1 MNRLP
6 CPSQNERLIVAL
18 DVSDNQQA
26 RQLVE
31 ILGETVSVYK
41 IGLELLMSGEFF
53 ELVRWL
59 QNREK
64 RIFADIKFFD
74 VPATVAR
81 AVRNLARW
89 GVDFATVHGNQAMME
104 AANQEK
110 RDMCLLAVTA
120 LTSLDQHDL
129 QDLGFSCNP
138 EELVVSRAHRAI
150 EAGLDGVVCSGLET
164 RTLRQVLGSRFL
176 IATPGIRPVVNT
188 APDDQKRVSTAWDAL
203 SAGADYVVVGR
214 PVRDAVDPRRVAES
228 LQQEIRDFSNDAHPK
243 S

>member
-110 RDMCLLAVTA
+110 GDMCLLAVTA

-203 SAGADYVVVGR
+203 AAGADYVVVGR

>member
-18 DVSDNQQA
+18 DVSDNHQA

-110 RDMCLLAVTA
+110 GDMCLLAVTA

-203 SAGADYVVVGR
+203 AAGADYVVVGR

>member
-110 RDMCLLAVTA
+110 GDMCLLAVTA

>member
-89 GVDFATVHGNQAMME
+89 GVDFATVHGNQAIME

-110 RDMCLLAVTA
+110 GDMCLLAVTA

-203 SAGADYVVVGR
+203 AAGADYVVVGR

>member
-203 SAGADYVVVGR
+203 AAGADYVVVGR